1 MDHKKK
7 KKKIHLSPYN
17 QKGEKKK
24 ARKLLSAPWWL
35 LENFTERAERGKF
48 HFRFS
53 VNCANSTLNKNK
65 NVPDGQTVQTFP
77 NTAHFL
83 PESGESSWGLSQH
96 PLC

>member
-7 KKKIHLSPYN
+7 KNNSPFPISSER
-17 QKGEKKK
+17 GEKK
-24 ARKLLSAPWWL
+24 ARKFLSAPWWL
-35 LENFTERAERGKF
+35 LENFMERAERGKF

-53 VNCANSTLNKNK
+53 VNCANRTLNKNK
-65 NVPDGQTVQTFP
+65 TVLDGQTVQTCP

-83 PESGESSWGLSQH
+83 PESGKSSWGLSQH